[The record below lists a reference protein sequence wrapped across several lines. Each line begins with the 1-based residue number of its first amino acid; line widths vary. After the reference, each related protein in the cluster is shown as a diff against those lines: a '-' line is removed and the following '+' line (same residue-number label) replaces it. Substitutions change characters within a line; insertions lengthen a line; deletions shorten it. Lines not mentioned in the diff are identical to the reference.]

1 MKFARPAA
9 FGVVAL
15 FATLMAA
22 VFPSAGWF
30 LMIFALPLWLLF
42 VAYLIHSLRP

>member
-1 MKFARPAA
+1 MRFSRPAA

-15 FATLMAA
+15 FTTLLAILI
-22 VFPSAGWF
+22 PSAGWF

-42 VAYLIHSLRP
+42 VVSLVHSLRP

>member
-15 FATLMAA
+15 FATLMSAA
-22 VFPSAGWF
+22 FPSAGWF
-30 LMIFALPLWLLF
+30 LMILALPLWLLF
-42 VAYLIHSLRP
+42 VVYLVHSLRP